1 MNTYRIEELD
11 TTGWILVEDFE
22 KLTKEQAKEK
32 LDFLTQYEGRN
43 PNRLRVIVD
52 GTITK

>member
-11 TTGWILVEDFE
+11 TTGWVLVEKYE
-22 KLTKEQAKEK
+22 KLPKEKAKEK
-32 LDFLTQYEGRN
+32 VDELIGSGYN

-52 GTITK
+52 GNAT